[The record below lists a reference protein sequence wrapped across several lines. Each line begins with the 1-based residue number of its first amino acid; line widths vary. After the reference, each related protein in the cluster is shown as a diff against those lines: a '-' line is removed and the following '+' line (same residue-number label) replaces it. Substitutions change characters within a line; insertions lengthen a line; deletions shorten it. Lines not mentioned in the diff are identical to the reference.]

1 MGGTEGHSSVLDYYS
16 HPGSGWLG
24 ESENTMSRAKTLTS
38 KDLVV
43 GLGATG
49 LSIARYLQRSGSKPD
64 ATYFDTRDE
73 PPKLAELHELCPG
86 ARVLLGDAKLPKDI
100 ERIIA
105 SPGVSDSHPLL
116 AKARKKAIEVISDI
130 ELFTRT
136 ASAPFVAVTGSNGK
150 STVTTLLYHMCRA
163 DGRDVLAGGNLG
175 EPALDL
181 LSQKTPDV
189 YVLELS
195 SFQLHR
201 THDLPAEVAVLLNVA
216 PDHLDWH
223 ADEDEYRRA
232 KYRVYREARMAV
244 VNRADKVA
252 AECASRCQRVISFG
266 TDAPADGQ
274 YGLRID
280 DGEVFLARGETML
293 LAARE
298 LAMYGV
304 HNQLNAL
311 AALAAGDLL
320 GLDMAAMLSV
330 LVEFPGLPHR
340 MQFIARVA
348 AVDYINDSKATNVA
362 AAIASIESVNS
373 MLVLIAGGDGK
384 GGDFGEL
391 ATAVEGKLR
400 AAVLLGKDAEKI
412 AHALDTVMPVH
423 FADTMG
429 AAVSMA
435 AKCAESDDTV
445 LLAPACASLDQYSN
459 YMERGDRFCA
469 AVAELRR

>member
-1 MGGTEGHSSVLDYYS
+1 M
-16 HPGSGWLG
+16 SGKRK
-24 ESENTMSRAKTLTS
+24 TAAK
-38 KDLVV
+38 DMVV

-49 LSIARYLQRSGSKPD
+49 LSIARYLQRCDTD
-64 ATYFDTRDE
+64 AVFFDSRDE
-73 PPKLAELHELCPG
+73 PPGLEELEEIFPD
-86 ARVLLGDAKLPKDI
+86 AKVLLGGSKLPKSVQ
-100 ERIIA
+100 RIIA
-105 SPGVSDSHPLL
+105 SPGVADSHPLL
-116 AKARKKAIEVISDI
+116 AKAHKKKIEVISDI
-130 ELFTRT
+130 ELFARD

-163 DGRDVLAGGNLG
+163 DGREVLAGGNLG

-181 LSQKTPDV
+181 LDQDKPDV

-201 THDLPAEVAVLLNVA
+201 TQNLPAQVAVLLNVS

-223 ADEDEYRRA
+223 EDEDEYRQS
-232 KYRVYREARMAV
+232 KYRVFRDAKAAV
-244 VNRADKVA
+244 INRADEEA
-252 AECASRCQRVISFG
+252 AKYTKSCDQVVSFG
-266 TDAPADGQ
+266 LDAPEGGH
-274 YGLRID
+274 YGLRVD
-280 DGEVFLARGETML
+280 DDETYLARGETLL
-293 LAARE
+293 LATRD
-298 LAMYGV
+298 LAMYGI

-320 GLDMAAMLSV
+320 GLEMEAMLQV

-340 MQFIARVA
+340 MQFVARIG

-362 AAIASIESVNS
+362 AAVASIKSIDR
-373 MLVLIAGGDGK
+373 MLVLVAGGDGK
-384 GGDFGEL
+384 GGDFTDLSG
-391 ATAVEGKLR
+391 AVEDKLR
-400 AAVLLGKDAEKI
+400 GAVLIGKDAEKI

-435 AKCAESDDTV
+435 AQCAESDDTV

-459 YMERGDRFCA
+459 YMERGDSFCD
-469 AVAELRR
+469 AVEALKR